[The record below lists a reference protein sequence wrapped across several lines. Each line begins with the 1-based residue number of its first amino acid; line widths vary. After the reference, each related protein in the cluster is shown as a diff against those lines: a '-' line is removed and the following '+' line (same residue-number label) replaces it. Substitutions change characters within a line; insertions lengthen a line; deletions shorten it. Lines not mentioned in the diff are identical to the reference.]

1 MLSTTLPTA
10 FSLFPLLA
18 PEIRFKIW
26 QYACLDRVVSVRYL
40 PDSDCCLSP
49 SKPPAVLQVCHE
61 SRSEALRIYT
71 LSFGTLP
78 KPARIYVNTS
88 QDTLYLPRYRQMG
101 YDETLRDFRDYLKDD
116 QKGVLDEIQRI
127 AIDHV
132 DAAVKR
138 PWESYNKAAF
148 MRDLPKLQEVLLIL
162 PDVEERAGLRDVDEF
177 VQPVMEPEELLK
189 IWVEFHQSIAIEEKL
204 LEDISRIEEKPYTK
218 WSLPNVRVMA
228 RPKRL
233 AKDV

>member
-1 MLSTTLPTA
+1 
-10 FSLFPLLA
+10 
-18 PEIRFKIW
+18 
-26 QYACLDRVVSVRYL
+26 
-40 PDSDCCLSP
+40 
-49 SKPPAVLQVCHE
+49 
-61 SRSEALRIYT
+61 
-71 LSFGTLP
+71 
-78 KPARIYVNTS
+78 
-88 QDTLYLPRYRQMG
+88 MG

-116 QKGVLDEIQRI
+116 QKGVLDEMQRI

-177 VQPVMEPEELLK
+177 VQPVIEPEELLK
-189 IWVEFHQSIAIEEKL
+189 ISVDFHQSIAIEEKL